1 MIKNIQNTDE
11 FDNFFKKKYAKD
23 TIEPSRELWEN
34 IENKMKFNSIST
46 NKQNILKLKIAVTT
60 LAVALIGVMIFFGI
74 ALQNSNTQKT
84 ETINFNENTHAS
96 NKEALNLLPLKNK
109 DTLTVTSDVVSDNI
123 QETKSNKDIKINT
136 KKDNYLKNKIIVDY
150 RDSIMD
156 NPFIVENKK
165 PEIKNIDYI
174 PTHNINDVLGNDTLV
189 NTQFIFPNNNIENN
203 DKPNNNEISVIGT
216 QNNEVKNDDTPNEE
230 NMRKEEENRFSIE
243 LSITPHY
250 SYRTLYNNA
259 SYYDP
264 DLGKAYFN
272 SREKPNISFSAG
284 FQLIYKLNERWKIN
298 IGAAYSQYSQKMR
311 ISSFDL
317 KTDNQNRYYIYTSIG
332 INDLTINSSEPVS
345 NVDFLKSHIIYS
357 FINIPLTAEYKLT
370 DKFFIT
376 GGINYIFLFAKNINW
391 QAEDYNGN
399 FSTTTNNVTGLK
411 TSNFSFML
419 GAGYVKSI
427 GQNFSLI
434 INPHYTS
441 FMTSITN
448 EMPVKTYPYSFG
460 LKLGLRYKF

>member
-23 TIEPSRELWEN
+23 TIKPSRELWEN
-34 IENKMKFNSIST
+34 IEKKMKFNSIST
-46 NKQNILKLKIAVTT
+46 NKQNILKLKIAVAT
-60 LAVALIGVMIFFGI
+60 LAVALIGVIIFFGI

-96 NKEALNLLPLKNK
+96 NKEVLNPQSLKNK
-109 DTLTVTSDVVSDNI
+109 NTLIVSSDAINDNM
-123 QETKSNKDIKINT
+123 QETKSNKYIKNT
-136 KKDNYLKNKIIVDY
+136 QKDNYPKNKILVDY
-150 RDSIMD
+150 KDSILD

-165 PEIKNIDYI
+165 PEIKNMDYI
-174 PTHNINDVLGNDTLV
+174 PAHHINDVLEKDTLV
-189 NTQFIFPNNNIENN
+189 NSQFIFPDSSIENHE
-203 DKPNNNEISVIGT
+203 KINNNEISVNET
-216 QNNEVKNDDTPNEE
+216 QNSEVKNDDTPNEK
-230 NMRKEEENRFSIE
+230 NKRKEEGNRFSVE
-243 LSITPHY
+243 LSITPQY
-250 SYRTLYNNA
+250 SYRTLYNNTN
-259 SYYDP
+259 YYDP

-272 SREKPNISFSAG
+272 SREKPNISLSAG
-284 FQLIYKLNERWKIN
+284 FLLIYRLDERWNIN
-298 IGAAYSQYSQKMR
+298 IGAAYSQYSQKMK

-317 KTDNQNRYYIYTSIG
+317 KTDNQNHYYIYTSIG

-345 NVDFLKSHIIYS
+345 NVDFLKSHILYS

-376 GGINYIFLFAKNINW
+376 GGINYSFLIAKNINW
-391 QAEDYNGN
+391 QSEDYKGD
-399 FSTTTNNVTGLK
+399 FSITTNNITGLK

-434 INPHYTS
+434 INSHYTS

-448 EMPVKTYPYSFG
+448 EMPVNTYPYSFG